1 MTAKEFM
8 LQVRKAEKELLAIS
22 AKKRHYADLAQ
33 SIGAKMSSTVVQ
45 TSGNSSKT
53 ETAAIGLY
61 EMTKLLEEKEKE
73 YAEIVKKA
81 EETIAKIPQEN
92 FRLVL
97 TYKYLCDWSWASI
110 RDELGYKDKK
120 SVFRCHGYALRELQK
135 VM

>member
-1 MTAKEFM
+1 MQAKEF
-8 LQVRKAEKELLAIS
+8 LIQVQRAERELLVIS

-33 SIGAKMSSTVVQ
+33 SIGAKISGMVVQ

-61 EMTKLLEEKEKE
+61 EMTKLLDEKEKE
-73 YAEIVKKA
+73 YAELVKKA
-81 EETIAKIPQEN
+81 EETIAKVKQEK
-92 FRLVL
+92 FRLIL
-97 TYKYLCDWSWASI
+97 TYKYLCNWSWASI